1 MFFYKKEQPPL
12 HGVFHQC
19 QARNSVPKRNEI
31 TEFGTHEMLMMV
43 TMIPVPHAGGK
54 LETKYYDG
62 SMHGDSVAA
71 VLLLLLLLLLLLRWT
86 LEEGECP

>member
-1 MFFYKKEQPPL
+1 LLKEQPPL
-12 HGVFHQC
+12 HGVLHQC

-31 TEFGTHEMLMMV
+31 TEFGTHEMMMMLMMM
-43 TMIPVPHAGGK
+43 MIPVPHAGGK

-71 VLLLLLLLLLLLRWT
+71 VLPLLRWT